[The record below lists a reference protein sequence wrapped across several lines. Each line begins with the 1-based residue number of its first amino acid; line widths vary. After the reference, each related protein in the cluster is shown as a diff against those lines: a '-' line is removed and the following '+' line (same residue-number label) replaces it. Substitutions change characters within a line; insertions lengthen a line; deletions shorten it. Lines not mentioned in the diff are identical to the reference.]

1 MVKVT
6 HAACRTVYKTG
17 GKCMLALLLTLT
29 YTISVGMEKMQ
40 AALRYKQ
47 YDTDMT

>member
-1 MVKVT
+1 
-6 HAACRTVYKTG
+6 
-17 GKCMLALLLTLT
+17 MLALLLTLT
-29 YTISVGMEKMQ
+29 YTISEGMEKMQ